1 MGTYSQLL
9 KKPQSGTEQKTIVA
23 KEPPKSDPAK
33 ESHVASNTATVQQS
47 NIATQQYDN
56 TASNIAIMQFD
67 ENDINSLKQGTY
79 QPQTFRL
86 REEEIEW
93 LRDQAYQLSKA
104 MKRGKVNQVDILRIG
119 LRICYKLIETDKQ
132 EIIEILAKMK

>member
-67 ENDINSLKQGTY
+67 ENDINSLKQARISHRHFGCEK
-79 QPQTFRL
+79 RKL
-86 REEEIEW
+86 SGEEIR
-93 LRDQAYQLSKA
+93 LTS
-104 MKRGKVNQVDILRIG
+104 
-119 LRICYKLIETDKQ
+119 
-132 EIIEILAKMK
+132 